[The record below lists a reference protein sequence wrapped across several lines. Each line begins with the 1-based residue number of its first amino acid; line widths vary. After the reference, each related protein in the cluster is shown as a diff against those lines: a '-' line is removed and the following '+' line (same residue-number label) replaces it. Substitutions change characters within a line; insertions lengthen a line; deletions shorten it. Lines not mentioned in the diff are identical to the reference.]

1 MTRMMRSSGISW
13 QILVVVFA
21 LRGVAFAQERS
32 ANEVLS
38 FLLTTQSVANT
49 DFIRDRQASEATHD
63 TLVRALL
70 VEMATIPLTTSSG
83 GFNYKFNPSLG
94 TVDRVTQGF
103 GPFFVDRAAT
113 TGRGRVSLSATYRY
127 AQFVT
132 LDERDLRDGS
142 LITSSN
148 KFRDE
153 GAPFD
158 FEALNLD
165 VQTSTV
171 TFFGT
176 YGLTDEIDVGVGVP
190 VVHLRLSGERTN
202 VYRGA
207 SIVQARGRASYI
219 GMADIPIRLKVHF
232 DRVSGWD
239 LATNFELRLPT
250 GSRDNLN
257 GSGRYALTTAVIAS
271 TGEGPLEA
279 HANAAFTIG
288 GASVQAVG
296 GAAVAATLMNRVT
309 VSAETLVRWIDH
321 LRGIR
326 EVAEPHPSIS
336 GVDTIR
342 LLPGSRSGAL
352 VAVVPGIRWNITST
366 WLVNSHVVVPI
377 TSGGLLAHPIPA
389 ISLDYSFER

>member
-1 MTRMMRSSGISW
+1 MTRMMRSSGIR
-13 QILVVVFA
+13 QMLVLMFA
-21 LRGVAFAQERS
+21 LHGAAFAQERS

-49 DFIRDRQASEATHD
+49 DFIRNQQASEATHD
-63 TLVRALL
+63 TLVSALL
-70 VEMATIPLTTSSG
+70 VELPSVPLTTSSG
-83 GFNYKFNPSLG
+83 GFNYRFNPSLG
-94 TVDRVTQGF
+94 TVERVTQGF

-113 TGRGRVSLSATYRY
+113 TGRGRMSFSATYRY

-132 LDERDLRDGS
+132 LDDRDLRDGS

-148 KFRDE
+148 KFGDE
-153 GAPFD
+153 SAPFD
-158 FEALNLD
+158 FETLKLD

-176 YGLTDEIDVGVGVP
+176 YGLTDEIDVGVGIP

-202 VYRGA
+202 IYRGA
-207 SIVQARGRASYI
+207 SIVQARGNANYI
-219 GMADIPIRLKVHF
+219 GMADIPIRVKLRF
-232 DRVSGWD
+232 DRLSGWD
-239 LATNFELRLPT
+239 LATNFELRVPT

-271 TGEGPLEA
+271 TGEGPLES
-279 HANAAFTIG
+279 HANAAFTMG
-288 GASVQAVG
+288 GASAQVIG

-309 VSAETLVRWIDH
+309 VSAETLVRWIDQ

-342 LLPGSRSGAL
+342 LLPGSRSAAT
-352 VAVVPGIRWNITST
+352 VAVVTGIRWNITST

-377 TSGGLLAHPIPA
+377 TRGGLLARPIPA
-389 ISLDYSFER
+389 ISLDYSFEP